1 MARKFSGAAR
11 ARGFQPID
19 VSDANIARMREN
31 NQRILDGM
39 RARRE
44 SIRQNDERQLQAMR
58 ENAAY
63 SAKTRQRDYDIGAQN
78 LRTEQQQVQYDAQA
92 RTQEIQ
98 NQQAGIEAVTSA
110 VSKFSSTLLDLE
122 KKKIAAK
129 EKQEQDRVFVEK
141 VFAPQTITP
150 EEVSFKDAL
159 GVETEARVSLEG
171 TLQIA
176 EAEGAPANEVSKARL
191 ISTEDSAARRRT
203 SFQLDADL
211 EFDSVIAKTLAEN
224 PELNTDPDKALAAL
238 QLAAANYA
246 REKGFSTS
254 QIELLAPGAR
264 VIYQKIQTTI
274 TGIRAKNTEE
284 NNTRSINNA
293 TDMALA
299 DWQNQAVPSFVIV
312 QGIKGNEGA
321 HEWVKQQATAMD
333 ENGEFLLTDAQW
345 SSIDVYGDGRAYFV
359 FGEGKGAFERRGVD
373 ILNAR
378 AEARRTWQRNQNT
391 TERHAYEEES
401 KAWHNHIV
409 VQGNSTPEDIAAAV
423 ESFKDDVKG
432 IPEWLRKLRSAG
444 GAGQGEYNSNLITT
458 ARDLEARGML
468 NQDLVD
474 KVYERD
480 PKIGNELQKSLDEQD
495 PFMKNDSYK
504 DLHKIVGKLNSQKDQ
519 FGNYPEDNISSYN
532 NSKALQKNFKELV
545 KNAVANGS
553 SVQDAATSAG
563 MMIQSGFK
571 DAGSVYYRQ
580 YNPTT
585 GFYEFP
591 NLYTKTAKEA
601 ADELIQADTEF
612 ARNLASGKVQDVFS
626 DSNMILTDTQFDQEL
641 VRMAKPGY
649 NFHTKL
655 SLVAERI
662 NGSEMEVL
670 QKVAELKGR
679 PPIEPPPSLRQ
690 VMDYPPAAKALLN
703 RFQSAN
709 RNARGHGQ
717 GMSFIG
723 TGWNEGAVPAN
734 LREFYRASAER
745 HGISP
750 AENSAMGEIES
761 NHGQYRVSYNGTSY
775 GVMQI
780 NKSAHPAFFAQH
792 AGNPSD
798 EANIDYGTAYYA
810 NLKKQY
816 NNDPIVAAMA
826 YNGGPGTYNMWLA
839 GQTPD
844 WVKTEVDRA
853 EWDRIVNEMLNHGRK
868 FATALYKYSGDKSVL
883 QHPSIQRN

>member
-19 VSDANIARMREN
+19 VSEANISRMREN

-44 SIRQNDERQLQAMR
+44 SIRRNDERQLQAMQ

-63 SAKTRQRDYDIGAQN
+63 SAKTRQRDYSIGAQN

-98 NQQAGIEAVTSA
+98 NQQAGIDAVVSA
-110 VSKFSSTLLDLE
+110 VSQFSSTLLDLE

-129 EKQEQDRVFVEK
+129 EEQDKDRAFVEQ
-141 VFAPQTITP
+141 VFGPQTITP
-150 EEVSFKDAL
+150 EQSSFDEAVR
-159 GVETEARVSLEG
+159 VEDEARVSLEG
-171 TLQIA
+171 SLQIA
-176 EAEGAPANEVSKARL
+176 EAQGAPANEVSKARV
-191 ISTEDSAARRRT
+191 ISTEESASYKRT
-203 SFQLDADL
+203 RFKLDAGL
-211 EFDSVIAKTLAEN
+211 EFDSVIANTLNEN

-238 QLAAANYA
+238 QLAAVNYA
-246 REKGFSTS
+246 KEKGFSTS

-264 VIYQKIQTTI
+264 VIYEKIQTTI

-284 NNTRSINNA
+284 NNARSIINA
-293 TDMALA
+293 TDLALG
-299 DWQNQAVPSFVIV
+299 DWDNQAIPSFLIV
-312 QGIKGNEGA
+312 QGIKGNTAA
-321 HEWVKQQATAMD
+321 HEWVKTQATAMD

-359 FGEGKGAFERRGVD
+359 FGEGQGAFERRGVD

-409 VQGNSTPEDIAAAV
+409 VQGNNTPEDIAAAV
-423 ESFKDDVKG
+423 ESFRDDVKG

-444 GAGQGEYNSNLITT
+444 GADQGEYNTNLITT

-504 DLHKIVGKLNSQKDQ
+504 DLHEIVGKLNSQKDQ

-532 NSKALQKNFKELV
+532 NSKELQEGFEELV

-553 SVQDAATSAG
+553 SVQDAATAAG
-563 MMIQSGFK
+563 RVIEGGFK
-571 DAGSVYYRQ
+571 DPASPYYRQ
-580 YNPTT
+580 YNPNT

-601 ADELIQADTEF
+601 ADELIQANTAF
-612 ARNLASGKVQDVFS
+612 AKNLASGNVQDVFS
-626 DSNMILTDTQFDQEL
+626 DPNMILSDTQFDQEL

-649 NFHTKL
+649 NFHPRL

-662 NGSEMEVL
+662 KGTEMEVL
-670 QKVAELKGR
+670 QKVADLKGR

-717 GMSFIG
+717 GMSFTG
-723 TGWNEGAVPAN
+723 TGWNEGLVPAN
-734 LREFYRASAER
+734 FRELYRASAER
-745 HGISP
+745 HGVSP
-750 AENSAMGEIES
+750 AENSAIGEIES
-761 NHGQYRVSYNGTSY
+761 AHGTARVNDQGVSVSYNGSSK

-780 NKSAHPAFFAQH
+780 HTYWHRDWYAQH
-792 AGNPSD
+792 NGNPSH
-798 EANIDYGTAYYA
+798 EANIDYGTQYYA
-810 NLKKQY
+810 SLKRKY
-816 NNDPIVAAMA
+816 NGDAIAAAMA
-826 YNGGPGTYNMWLA
+826 YNGGSRNYDLYVA
-839 GQTPD
+839 GRLDEIDPA
-844 WVKTEVDRA
+844 VLK
-853 EWDRIVNEMLNHGRK
+853 EMIEYGPK
-868 FATALYKYSGDKSVL
+868 FAKAYYKYSGDASLL
-883 QHPSIQRN
+883 QHPILLR

>member
-44 SIRQNDERQLQAMR
+44 SIRRNDERQLQAMQ

-63 SAKTRQRDYDIGAQN
+63 SAKTRQRDYNIGAQN
-78 LRTEQQQVQYDAQA
+78 LRTERQQAEYDAQA
-92 RTQEIQ
+92 RTREIQ
-98 NQQAGIEAVTSA
+98 NQQAGIDAVTSA

-129 EKQEQDRVFVEK
+129 EKQDQDRVFVER
-141 VFAPQTITP
+141 VFGPQTITP
-150 EEVSFKDAL
+150 EEVSFKDSL

-176 EAEGAPANEVSKARL
+176 EAEGAPANEVSKARF

-299 DWQNQAVPSFVIV
+299 DWKNQAVPSFLIV
-312 QGIKGNEGA
+312 QGIEGNEAA
-321 HEWVKQQATAMD
+321 HAWVKTQAMAMD
-333 ENGEFLLTDAQW
+333 ENGDFLLTDAQW

-359 FGEGKGAFERRGVD
+359 FGEEKGAFERRGVD

-401 KAWHNHIV
+401 KAWHNHVV
-409 VQGNSTPEDIAAAV
+409 VQGNNTPEDLAAAV
-423 ESFKDDVKG
+423 ASFKDDVKG

-444 GAGQGEYNSNLITT
+444 GAGQGEYNTNLITQ
-458 ARDLEARGML
+458 ARDFEARGML
-468 NQDLVD
+468 NPDLIQ

-480 PKIGNELQKSLDEQD
+480 PKIANELQASYEKQD
-495 PFMKNDSYK
+495 PFAKDDMYKKYYNNIEKLPVKQVMGVDNPQLDSNSIR
-504 DLHKIVGKLNSQKDQ
+504 DAGKLQ
-519 FGNYPEDNISSYN
+519 E
-532 NSKALQKNFKELV
+532 AFKQLV
-545 KNAVANGS
+545 ERGVADGAS
-553 SVQDAATSAG
+553 IKDAAYTASKT
-563 MMIQSGFK
+563 IEEGFK
-571 DAGSVYYRQ
+571 VQGGTFQRV

-591 NLYTKTAKEA
+591 NLYEKTAREIAIAEDEA
-601 ADELIQADTEF
+601 NTAFLK
-612 ARNLASGKVQDVFS
+612 NLDKGTPKNIFS
-626 DSNMILTDTQFDQEL
+626 NPNMIFTDAQFDQEL
-641 VRMAKPGY
+641 VKMARPGY
-649 NFHTKL
+649 NFHPKL
-655 SLVAERI
+655 SILAKRI
-662 NGSEMEVL
+662 KGSEMEIL
-670 QKVAELKGR
+670 QKIADLKGR
-679 PPIEPPPSLRQ
+679 PPILPPPSLRQ

-717 GMSFIG
+717 GMSFTG

-780 NKSAHPAFFAQH
+780 NRSAHPAFFAEYDGKNDD
-792 AGNPSD
+792 A
-798 EANIDYGTAYYA
+798 ANIDYGTAYYA

>member
-44 SIRQNDERQLQAMR
+44 SIRRNDERQLQAMR

-98 NQQAGIEAVTSA
+98 NQQAGIDAVTSA

-129 EKQEQDRVFVEK
+129 EEQDKDRAFVEQ
-141 VFAPQTITP
+141 VFGPQTITP
-150 EEVSFKDAL
+150 EQSSFDDAVR
-159 GVETEARVSLEG
+159 VEDEARVSLEG
-171 TLQIA
+171 SLQIA
-176 EAEGAPANEVSKARL
+176 EAQGAPANEVSKARV
-191 ISTEDSAARRRT
+191 ISTEESASYKRT
-203 SFQLDADL
+203 RFKLDAGL
-211 EFDSVIAKTLAEN
+211 EFDSVIANTLNQN

-238 QLAAANYA
+238 QLAAVNYA
-246 REKGFSTS
+246 KEKGFSTS

-264 VIYQKIQTTI
+264 VIYEKIQTTI

-284 NNTRSINNA
+284 NNTRAINNA
-293 TDMALA
+293 TDLALG
-299 DWQNQAVPSFVIV
+299 DWDNQAIPSFQTVV
-312 QGIKGNEGA
+312 GIKGPSGA
-321 HEWVKQQATAMD
+321 HDWVKELATAQD
-333 ENGEFLLTDAQW
+333 ENGDFLLTDAQW

-359 FGEGKGAFERRGVD
+359 FGEGQGAFERRGVD

-444 GAGQGEYNSNLITT
+444 GAGQGEYNTNLITI

-468 NQDLVD
+468 EQGIVD

-495 PFMKNDSYK
+495 PLMNNDSYK
-504 DLHKIVGKLNSQKDQ
+504 DLHEIAGKLNSKKDQ

-532 NSKALQKNFKELV
+532 NSKRLQEGFRELV
-545 KNAVANGS
+545 KNGVANGS
-553 SVQDAATSAG
+553 SVEDSSTAAG
-563 MMIQSGFK
+563 KIIESGFK
-571 DAGSVYYRQ
+571 DPASPYYRQ

-591 NLYTKTAKEA
+591 NLYTKTAKET
-601 ADELIQADTEF
+601 ADELIQANTAF
-612 ARNLASGKVQDVFS
+612 AKNLASGNVQNLFS
-626 DSNMILTDTQFDQEL
+626 DPNVIFTDAEFDQEL

-649 NFHTKL
+649 NYHTKL

-662 NGSEMEVL
+662 NGTEMEAL
-670 QKVAELKGR
+670 QKVAELKKR
-679 PPIEPPPSLRQ
+679 PPIVPPPSLRQ